1 MANTGY
7 PFYKAWKANG
17 VQPASGYLL
26 YTYVSGSTVPKITY
40 QDAEFNASNTN
51 PIVLN
56 ANGEATIFL
65 DDGPYRFDLKT
76 PGGALISSF
85 DPIENPT
92 GGGTVSFAAPTA
104 EIGLIAI
111 PGVATTCMRSDAAP
125 ALSQAITPTWTALHT
140 FALAPLVS
148 AFAGVG
154 SRMVVSD
161 ATGQLG
167 VQAIP
172 SGASGANPT
181 GTIGLAVVNG
191 SAGTFLRSDGAPA
204 LSQAIAPTWSA
215 QHTFTLAPIVSAFAG
230 GGTQMVTA
238 NNAGALGVAAIPST
252 PVGANPS
259 GTIGLTVVNGAAA
272 TFLRSDGAPAL
283 SQAITPTWSA
293 LHTFTLAPKVT
304 AFAGTGDR
312 MVYADSTGQ
321 TGVQAIPGTVPGDLI
336 LKPTST
342 APAGYT
348 YTGTIISTIYNWVL
362 GVVGHPAFT
371 ALSNM
376 SYASNGNF
384 MYVISGTTG
393 GAVTSAVTSK
403 NLITMVS
410 TALTG
415 MTAGRQNAAAACDGT
430 YVYVSGGH
438 SDLAATVATNT
449 LYRYSIAGNSWATM
463 TNIPIN
469 IAKHAMVYYSGKL
482 YLFGGVDSTPT
493 LLSTVRIYD
502 IATDTWST
510 GANLTT
516 ARKECAAAVVGAY
529 VYVFG
534 GNDTAATVSL
544 STVNERYDIVGNS
557 FSTKT
562 ALPLAIT
569 MHSALSSGNLILSTG
584 GALSNAGTLKAQRQ
598 CYIYD
603 HLSDIWYKGAILS
616 LPRYAACIGMVGA
629 DICFTSGIDI
639 TGSRNSTFEMSTF
652 PTIPYYVM
660 SKN

>member
-148 AFAGVG
+148 AFVGVG

-172 SGASGANPT
+172 SVPVGANPT
-181 GTIGLAVVNG
+181 GTIGLAAVNG

-204 LSQAIAPTWSA
+204 LSQAITPTWSA
-215 QHTFTLAPIVSAFAG
+215 QHTFTLAPIVSAFTG
-230 GGTQMVTA
+230 FGTVMVVS
-238 NNAGALGVAAIPST
+238 NNAGALGIASIPS
-252 PVGANPS
+252 GANPS
-259 GTIGLTVVNGAAA
+259 GTIGLAAVNGAAA

-283 SQAITPTWSA
+283 SQAIAPTWSA
-293 LHTFTLAPKVT
+293 LHTFTLAPLVS

-312 MVYADSTGQ
+312 MVYANTTGQ
-321 TGVQAIPGTVPGDLI
+321 LGVQAIPGTVPGDLI

-342 APAGYT
+342 APSGYT
-348 YTGTIISTIYNWVL
+348 YTGQIVSNEYSWVI
-362 GVVGHPAFT
+362 GVIGHPVISS
-371 ALSNM
+371 LSDVA
-376 SYASNGNF
+376 SASNGRLVYFIAGNA
-384 MYVISGTTG
+384 G
-393 GAVTSAVTSK
+393 GSLTSAVTSK
-403 NLITMVS
+403 NMDTLIS
-410 TALTG
+410 TSLTG
-415 MTAGRQNAAAACDGT
+415 MTATRRNGAAACDGT
-430 YVYVSGGH
+430 YIYYAGGY
-438 SDLAATVATNT
+438 SDLAGTTATQT
-449 LYRYSIAGNSWATM
+449 LYRYNIAANTWATM
-463 TNIPIN
+463 ANMPRN
-469 IAKHAMVYYSGKL
+469 RARHSMVYYSGKL
-482 YLFGGVDSTPT
+482 YCFGGIDNTPALIAIT
-493 LLSTVRIYD
+493 DIYD
-502 IATDTWST
+502 IATDAWST
-510 GANLTT
+510 GASLST
-516 ARKECAAAVVGAY
+516 ARKDCVAVVTGAY
-529 VYVFG
+529 VCVFG
-534 GNDTAATVSL
+534 GNDTTATVSI
-544 STVNERYDIVGNS
+544 SAVNEQYDIAGNS
-557 FSTKT
+557 FTTKT
-562 ALPLAIT
+562 AMPQATTQHTGLGRGELAYCV
-569 MHSALSSGNLILSTG
+569 G
-584 GALSNAGTLKAQRQ
+584 GAYNAAGSLKATRRTF
-598 CYIYD
+598 IFD
-603 HLSDIWYKGAILS
+603 RGSNIWYQGMNLNAPKYSAAIG
-616 LPRYAACIGMVGA
+616 IVDN
-629 DICFTSGIDI
+629 DILFAMGFDTA
-639 TGSRNSTFEMSTF
+639 GSRTSSFELGIF
-652 PTIPYYVM
+652 PTTPNYVM